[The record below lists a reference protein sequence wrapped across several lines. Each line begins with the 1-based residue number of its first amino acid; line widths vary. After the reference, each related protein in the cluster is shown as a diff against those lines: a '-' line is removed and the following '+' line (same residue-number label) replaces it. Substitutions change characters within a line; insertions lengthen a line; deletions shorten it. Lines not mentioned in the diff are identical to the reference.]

1 MVVRI
6 EELIAEH
13 HPGIILFG
21 DEAQSAMLHK
31 AVLMVLSKTSPW
43 KSSLN
48 HSQPIEL
55 ENVCKQSICLMLFCD
70 KYRKTFGQRQRPA
83 MTMLRLCSRKTGSCG
98 NAQAR
103 NLHSLLLSTHIH
115 AAVYRE
121 CHTRNKLCERRQE
134 VNCCSCNVIWKPDT
148 PKNKIFGDV
157 LSPHCVE

>member
-6 EELIAEH
+6 EEFIAEH
-13 HPGIILFG
+13 HPGKILFG
-21 DEAQSAMLHK
+21 DEAQSAMLRK

-55 ENVCKQSICLMLFCD
+55 EWVCKQSSCVMLFCD
-70 KYRKTFGQRQRPA
+70 KYRKAFGQRQRPA
-83 MTMLRLCSRKTGSCG
+83 MTMLRLCSRKTDSCG

-121 CHTRNKLCERRQE
+121 CHTRNKLCEGRQE

-148 PKNKIFGDV
+148 PKNKIFGNV
-157 LSPHCVE
+157 LSPQRIE